1 MEQIELILITALA
14 PIIVLAFYIYRKDKT
29 APEPIGQLLKALAY
43 GVLSAFVSFCMSLPF
58 GSIGL
63 YPQEIVDVLGG
74 IRVAFFGA
82 AIPEEIAKFF
92 MLWLFLRK
100 CAHFDEKMDG
110 IVYAVCISLGFAAF
124 ENILY
129 LLGNSNDFLQLGIS
143 RAIFAVPGHFCF
155 GVLMGYYYSLARF
168 CPTHKKRH
176 KALILIAPILAH
188 GIYDAILL
196 VTDVTPTFSGILS
209 LLFYLFCFLMWK
221 RASKSIE
228 EHVKTDAV
236 L

>member
-1 MEQIELILITALA
+1 MEQIVLILITALA
-14 PIIVLAFYIYRKDKT
+14 PVIVLAFFIYRKDKA
-29 APEPIGQLLKALAY
+29 APEPVGQLLKALGY
-43 GVLSAFVSFCMSLPF
+43 GVLSVFVSFCISLPF
-58 GSIGL
+58 GFIGL
-63 YPQEIVDVLGG
+63 YPAEVVDVFAG
-74 IRVAFFGA
+74 IRVAFLGA

-129 LLGNSNDFLQLGIS
+129 LLANPNEILQIGIS

-155 GVLMGYYYSLARF
+155 GILMGYYYSLAKF
-168 CPTHKKRH
+168 CPENTNRYKVLVL
-176 KALILIAPILAH
+176 AAPILAH
-188 GIYDAILL
+188 GIYDAILF
-196 VTDVTPTFSGILS
+196 VTDVTPAFSGLLS
-209 LLFYLFCFLMWK
+209 LLFYVFCFLMWK
-221 RASKSIE
+221 RASKSIK
-228 EHVKTDAV
+228 EHVKTDVV